1 MLETWEAESSPSQRF
16 RVGGR
21 EDRRGLATPSLF
33 PTPGSANR
41 SAPLGTSAFSLS
53 GRRAQPTAARRGPR
67 APPPFSRF
75 PLPFF
80 PSRYNDWAGTA
91 PQPCLIGSSRPS
103 PRRGGG
109 RGQLGREEP
118 RAGADS
124 EEEAGRTEGLQ
135 DARKA
140 ARSAALSVDQSEDAR
155 RAAAGATNCPGS
167 GDAAGAGCPASPGVW
182 LRG

>member
-1 MLETWEAESSPSQRF
+1 MQPPVFYSLYSKGSRVGMLETWKAESSPSQCCRA
-16 RVGGR
+16 GGR

-67 APPPFSRF
+67 APPPFSRS

-91 PQPCLIGSSRPS
+91 PQPCLIGSGRPS

-109 RGQLGREEP
+109 RGQLGRGSPEP
-118 RAGADS
+118 GLTAKRRQ
-124 EEEAGRTEGLQ
+124 AGRKDYRTRG
-135 DARKA
+135 RGP
-140 ARSAALSVDQSEDAR
+140 
-155 RAAAGATNCPGS
+155 GAQ
-167 GDAAGAGCPASPGVW
+167 
-182 LRG
+182 L